1 MVKLSKGNRPSTNN
15 LLNLFSLLNCI
26 QFDKSSAFYACF
38 TEENNTKT
46 IIRLRRSDYIEYLT
60 RRRLG

>member
-1 MVKLSKGNRPSTNN
+1 MVKLSKGNRPSTNT

-26 QFDKSSAFYACF
+26 QLEKGSAFYACF
-38 TEENNTKT
+38 TEGNNTKT
-46 IIRLRRSDYIEYLT
+46 IIRLRRSDYVEYLT